1 MWDTDV
7 DRRDRAV
14 DLLQRVGLGDRLEH
28 TPDEL
33 SGGQR
38 QRVAIARALINEP
51 DIVLADEPTGNLDRD
66 TGETILEELTA
77 LKTNE
82 DVAIVA
88 VTHDDQLVEY
98 TDRVVELVDG
108 EVST

>member
-1 MWDTDV
+1 
-7 DRRDRAV
+7 
-14 DLLQRVGLGDRLEH
+14 
-28 TPDEL
+28 
-33 SGGQR
+33 
-38 QRVAIARALINEP
+38 VAIARALINEP

-88 VTHDDQLVEY
+88 VTHDDQLVAY

-108 EVST
+108 EVSA